1 MQMGLLF
8 FEWESKR
15 FVSWKK
21 KKEEKKKEII
31 TEENKIAESDE

>member
-8 FEWESKR
+8 FEWESTR

-21 KKEEKKKEII
+21 KKKEII
-31 TEENKIAESDE
+31 IEENKISEYDE

>member
-8 FEWESKR
+8 FEWESTR

-21 KKEEKKKEII
+21 KKEII
-31 TEENKIAESDE
+31 IEENKISEYDE